1 MHGIVVLLNNT
12 TRFPALLLQDI
23 SLAPRL
29 PQPPPVTSPPL
40 AGGSTTEDS
49 RTEETEEET
58 TVESIGGKTFLDVL
72 CVYVCVCTCMVRI
85 CMHMFV
91 YV

>member
-12 TRFPALLLQDI
+12 ARFPDLLLQDI

-72 CVYVCVCTCMVRI
+72 CVYVSVCVHVWCVCACVSVCM
-85 CMHMFV
+85 
-91 YV
+91 